1 MRILHLYLV
10 LSFATSAEQLMHLLE
25 HSAIFL
31 NNGLDS
37 KRIAHNK
44 SGICLCSWLASES
57 ANEFVQIYFEDQIS
71 VSKV

>member
-1 MRILHLYLV
+1 
-10 LSFATSAEQLMHLLE
+10 MHLLE